1 MNYQMS
7 KSDTTPIYPTARL
20 SSPERQ
26 ARIVAAA
33 VALTARTEPAAVT
46 TADIAREVGVTQGAL
61 FKHFASRDA
70 IWLAVMQ
77 WVRQTLLAQLHA
89 AASPTLPPIDA
100 LQRVFEAHVGFVIAH
115 PGVPRLVFHELQ
127 QPIGSAAK
135 AELAALLGAYR
146 TLVTGL
152 LEAARAAGET
162 DPALDLDVAARLFI
176 GMVQSLA
183 MQWLLLSTMP
193 PEPAARAQADG
204 FFSFYRRSLRP
215 LP

>member
-1 MNYQMS
+1 MPEADYALA
-7 KSDTTPIYPTARL
+7 TPPARLPTA
-20 SSPERQ
+20 ER
-26 ARIVAAA
+26 RVLIVEAAI
-33 VALTARTEPAAVT
+33 ALTARTEPAAVT
-46 TADIAREVGVTQGAL
+46 TTDIARAVGVTQGAL

-77 WVRQTLLAQLHA
+77 WVRKTLLARLQA
-89 AASPTLPPIDA
+89 AALPSLPAIDA

-127 QPIGSAAK
+127 QPTGSAAK

-146 TLVTGL
+146 TLVAGL
-152 LEAARAAGET
+152 LEAARAADET
-162 DPALDLDVAARLFI
+162 DPALDLDAAARLFI

-183 MQWLLLSTMP
+183 MQWLLLGAMP

-204 FFSFYRRSLRP
+204 FFSLYRRSLRP

>member
-1 MNYQMS
+1 MP
-7 KSDTTPIYPTARL
+7 DTESLLATPPARLPTA
-20 SSPERQ
+20 ER
-26 ARIVAAA
+26 RVLIVEAAI
-33 VALTARTEPAAVT
+33 ALTARTEPAAVT
-46 TADIAREVGVTQGAL
+46 TTDIAREVGVTQGAL

-77 WVRQTLLAQLHA
+77 WVRETLLARLQA
-89 AASPTLPPIDA
+89 AALPPLPALEA

-127 QPIGSAAK
+127 QPTGSPAK

-162 DPALDLDVAARLFI
+162 DPALDRDAAARLFI

-183 MQWLLLSTMP
+183 MQWLLLGAMP

-204 FFSFYRRSLRP
+204 FFSLYWRSLRP